1 MTPPLPVHSRN
12 NDSNNVGGNAATGR
26 KRSAA
31 GLVALVV
38 FLAAAFAGFIAL
50 GTWQVERRAW
60 KLDLIARVDQRVH
73 APATTAPGRNDWPR
87 ITAANDEYRHLRIAG
102 TFLHDKETLV
112 QASTR
117 LGAGFWVLTP
127 LQAADGTV
135 VLVNRGFVPPEARER
150 AARTAPEPKGETTVA
165 GLLRMT
171 EPAGGFLR
179 KNDPAA
185 DRWFSR
191 DVQAI
196 AAARGLNDAAPYF
209 IDAEAA
215 PVTPAT
221 PGSASDAPA
230 WPAGGLTVIA
240 FPNSHLVY
248 ALTWYG
254 LALMVLGAGWFV
266 WRDARRRQSPGND
279 KDKHGDKNGNGENAA
294 HADASPAQDARR
306 D

>member
-1 MTPPLPVHSRN
+1 
-12 NDSNNVGGNAATGR
+12 
-26 KRSAA
+26 
-31 GLVALVV
+31 VALAVC
-38 FLAAAFAGFIAL
+38 AALAFAGFFAL

-73 APATTAPGRNDWPR
+73 APAATAPGRDNWPQVN
-87 ITAANDEYRHLRIAG
+87 AVDDEYRHLRIAG

-150 AARTAPEPKGETTVA
+150 GARTATEAKGETTVT
-165 GLLRMT
+165 GLLRIT
-171 EPAGGFLR
+171 EPQGGFLR

-185 DRWFSR
+185 ERWFSR

-196 AAARGLNDAAPYF
+196 AMARGLNHVAPYF
-209 IDAEAA
+209 VDAEADPSISA
-215 PVTPAT
+215 ETADYPVR
-221 PGSASDAPA
+221 
-230 WPAGGLTVIA
+230 GLTVIA

-254 LALMVLGAGWFV
+254 LALMVLGAAWYV
-266 WRDARRRQSPGND
+266 WRDGRRRGLKALGGSD
-279 KDKHGDKNGNGENAA
+279 ENT
-294 HADASPAQDARR
+294 ADADDARPSSPDARR

>member
-1 MTPPLPVHSRN
+1 LTASAVRHH
-12 NDSNNVGGNAATGR
+12 
-26 KRSAA
+26 RSAA
-31 GLVALVV
+31 ARVAL
-38 FLAAAFAGFIAL
+38 AACAAIAFAGFFAL

-73 APATTAPGRNDWPR
+73 APASAAPGQGEWPA
-87 ITAANDEYRHLRIAG
+87 ISAANDEYRHLRIAG

-127 LQAADGTV
+127 LKAADGTT

-150 AARTAPEPKGETTVA
+150 KARTAPEPQGETTVD
-165 GLLRMT
+165 GLLRLT
-171 EPAGGFLR
+171 EPNGGFLR

-196 AAARGLNDAAPYF
+196 AAARGLTNVAPYF

-215 PVTPAT
+215 PAQAAQSTDT
-221 PGSASDAPA
+221 PA

-240 FPNSHLVY
+240 FPNSHAVY
-248 ALTWYG
+248 AFTWYG
-254 LALMVLGAGWFV
+254 LALMVLGAAWFV
-266 WRDARRRQSPGND
+266 WRDEKRRGSP
-279 KDKHGDKNGNGENAA
+279 E
-294 HADASPAQDARR
+294 
-306 D
+306 

>member
-1 MTPPLPVHSRN
+1 MASAVRQ
-12 NDSNNVGGNAATGR
+12 
-26 KRSAA
+26 RSAA
-31 GLVALVV
+31 ARVALAVCAV
-38 FLAAAFAGFIAL
+38 LAFAGFVAL

-73 APATTAPGRNDWPR
+73 APAGAPPARGEWPA
-87 ITAANDEYRHLRIAG
+87 TNVANDEYRHVRLAG
-102 TFLHDKETLV
+102 TFVHDKEALV

-127 LQAADGTV
+127 LRAADGTV

-150 AARTAPEPKGETTVA
+150 QARTAPEPQGETTVT
-165 GLLRMT
+165 GLLRLS
-171 EPAGGFLR
+171 EPKGGFLR

-191 DVQAI
+191 
-196 AAARGLNDAAPYF
+196 AAAADVAPYF
-209 IDAEAA
+209 VDAEAA
-215 PVTPAT
+215 PTAPAT
-221 PGSASDAPA
+221 PAAASAAADAPA
-230 WPAGGLTVIA
+230 WPAAGLTVIA

-254 LALMVLGAGWFV
+254 LALMVLVAAWFV
-266 WRDARRRQSPGND
+266 RR
-279 KDKHGDKNGNGENAA
+279 GENAA
-294 HADASPAQDARR
+294 HADARLTEDARR

>member
-1 MTPPLPVHSRN
+1 MALAVC
-12 NDSNNVGGNAATGR
+12 AA
-26 KRSAA
+26 
-31 GLVALVV
+31 L
-38 FLAAAFAGFIAL
+38 AFAGFFAL

-73 APATTAPGRNDWPR
+73 APAADAPGRDKWPLVN
-87 ITAANDEYRHLRIAG
+87 AANDEYRHLRLAG

-135 VLVNRGFVPPEARER
+135 VLVNRGFVPPEAQARASR
-150 AARTAPEPKGETTVA
+150 AATELKGETTVA
-165 GLLRMT
+165 GLLRIT
-171 EPAGGFLR
+171 EPKGGFLR
-179 KNDPAA
+179 KNDAAA

-196 AAARGLNDAAPYF
+196 ATARGLDNVAPYF
-209 IDAEAA
+209 VDAEADPSLSA
-215 PVTPAT
+215 DAADRPVR
-221 PGSASDAPA
+221 
-230 WPAGGLTVIA
+230 GLTVIA

-254 LALMVLGAGWFV
+254 LALMVLIGAWFV
-266 WRDARRRQSPGND
+266 WRDERRRAGRAGGS
-279 KDKHGDKNGNGENAA
+279 GENAA
-294 HADASPAQDARR
+294 HADALSPPDARR

>member
-1 MTPPLPVHSRN
+1 LTPPPPVHRRD
-12 NDSNNVGGNAATGR
+12 NDSSGNAATGR

-38 FLAAAFAGFIAL
+38 FLIAAFFGFIAL

-165 GLLRMT
+165 GLLRLT

-215 PVTPAT
+215 PTT
-221 PGSASDAPA
+221 PGSSSDAPT

-266 WRDARRRQSPGND
+266 WRDARRRQSPGSGKD
-279 KDKHGDKNGNGENAA
+279 KDSAPSGSSENAA

>member
-1 MTPPLPVHSRN
+1 MASTARPRSVVTR
-12 NDSNNVGGNAATGR
+12 AA
-26 KRSAA
+26 
-31 GLVALVV
+31 
-38 FLAAAFAGFIAL
+38 LAVCIVLAFAGFLAL

-73 APATTAPGRNDWPR
+73 APATDAPARSERPTVN
-87 ITAANDEYRHLRIAG
+87 AANDEYRHVRLRG
-102 TFLHDKETLV
+102 TFLHDKEALV

-127 LQAADGTV
+127 LRTTDGSV

-150 AARTAPEPKGETTVA
+150 TARTAPEPQGDTTVA
-165 GLLRMT
+165 GLLRLS
-171 EPAGGFLR
+171 ESKGGFLR
-179 KNDPAA
+179 TNDPTA

-196 AAARGLNDAAPYF
+196 AAARGLADVAPYF
-209 IDAEAA
+209 VDAEAG
-215 PVTPAT
+215 PAT
-221 PGSASDAPA
+221 AQAAPT

-254 LALMVLGAGWFV
+254 LALMVLGAAWFV
-266 WRDARRRQSPGND
+266 WRDDRRRQAAPG
-279 KDKHGDKNGNGENAA
+279 GSGENAP
-294 HADASPAQDARR
+294 HADAARPDHAGPADVRR

>member
-1 MTPPLPVHSRN
+1 MASAVRQ
-12 NDSNNVGGNAATGR
+12 
-26 KRSAA
+26 RSAA
-31 GLVALVV
+31 ARVALAVCAV
-38 FLAAAFAGFIAL
+38 LAFAGFVAL

-73 APATTAPGRNDWPR
+73 APAGAPPARGEWPA
-87 ITAANDEYRHLRIAG
+87 TNVANDEYRHVRLAG
-102 TFLHDKETLV
+102 TFVHDKEALV

-127 LQAADGTV
+127 LRAADGTV

-150 AARTAPEPKGETTVA
+150 QARTAPEPQGETTVT
-165 GLLRMT
+165 GLLRLS
-171 EPAGGFLR
+171 EPKGGFLR

-196 AAARGLNDAAPYF
+196 AAARGLAAADVAPYF
-209 IDAEAA
+209 VDAEAA
-215 PVTPAT
+215 PAAPA
-221 PGSASDAPA
+221 AADAPA
-230 WPAGGLTVIA
+230 WPAAGLTVIA

-254 LALMVLGAGWFV
+254 LALMVLVAAWFV
-266 WRDARRRQSPGND
+266 RR
-279 KDKHGDKNGNGENAA
+279 GENAA
-294 HADASPAQDARR
+294 HADARLTEDARR

>member
-1 MTPPLPVHSRN
+1 MAPAVRQRST
-12 NDSNNVGGNAATGR
+12 AAR
-26 KRSAA
+26 
-31 GLVALVV
+31 VALAV
-38 FLAAAFAGFIAL
+38 FAALAFCGFLAL

-73 APATTAPGRNDWPR
+73 APAGTAPGRNEWP
-87 ITAANDEYRHLRIAG
+87 TVNAANDEYRHIRIAG

-127 LQAADGTV
+127 LKAADGTV

-150 AARTAPEPKGETTVA
+150 SARTASEPQGETTVA
-165 GLLRMT
+165 GLLRLT
-171 EPAGGFLR
+171 EPKGGFLR

-196 AAARGLNDAAPYF
+196 ATARGLADVAPYF
-209 IDAEAA
+209 VDAEA
-215 PVTPAT
+215 TPAAAT
-221 PGSASDAPA
+221 A
-230 WPAGGLTVIA
+230 LTVIA

-254 LALMVLGAGWFV
+254 LALMVLIAAWFV
-266 WRDARRRQSPGND
+266 RRSENAGDADAR
-279 KDKHGDKNGNGENAA
+279 
-294 HADASPAQDARR
+294 PAPQDARR

>member
-1 MTPPLPVHSRN
+1 LTPPPPDHN
-12 NDSNNVGGNAATGR
+12 PHHTPAGR
-26 KRSAA
+26 QRSAA
-31 GLVALVV
+31 ARVALAVC
-38 FLAAAFAGFIAL
+38 AALAFAGFFAL

-73 APATTAPGRNDWPR
+73 APAAEPPGRSSWPQVN
-87 ITAANDEYRHLRIAG
+87 AADDAYRHVRLAG

-135 VLVNRGFVPPEARER
+135 VLINRGFVPSEARER
-150 AARTAPEPKGETTVA
+150 TARTATEPKGETTVT
-165 GLLRMT
+165 GLLRIT
-171 EPAGGFLR
+171 EPKGGFLR

-185 DRWFSR
+185 ERWFSR

-196 AAARGLNDAAPYF
+196 AAARGLNDVAPYF
-209 IDAEAA
+209 VDAEAA
-215 PVTPAT
+215 PSL
-221 PGSASDAPA
+221 SAET
-230 WPAGGLTVIA
+230 AGYPVRGLTVVA

-254 LALMVLGAGWFV
+254 LALMVLGGAGYV
-266 WRDARRRQSPGND
+266 WRDERSRRGKKALGGS
-279 KDKHGDKNGNGENAA
+279 GENAA
-294 HADASPAQDARR
+294 HADARPSPPDARR

>member
-1 MTPPLPVHSRN
+1 MAASAVRQRSSSSRT
-12 NDSNNVGGNAATGR
+12 AR
-26 KRSAA
+26 
-31 GLVALVV
+31 VV
-38 FLAAAFAGFIAL
+38 LAVLAAVAFAGFFAL

-73 APATTAPGRNDWPR
+73 APATAAPGQAEWPT
-87 ITAANDEYRHLRIAG
+87 ISAADDEYRHLRVTG

-127 LQAADGTV
+127 LKAADGTV

-150 AARTAPEPKGETTVA
+150 AARTAPEPQGETTVA
-165 GLLRMT
+165 GLLRLS
-171 EPAGGFLR
+171 EPQGGFLR

-196 AAARGLNDAAPYF
+196 AAARGLGNVAPYF

-215 PVTPAT
+215 PILSAQSAQSAQPTQPAAT
-221 PGSASDAPA
+221 ADTPA

-240 FPNSHLVY
+240 FPNSHAVY
-248 ALTWYG
+248 AFTWYG
-254 LALMVLGAGWFV
+254 LALMVLGAAWFV
-266 WRDARRRQSPGND
+266 WRDEKRRARQPGAT
-279 KDKHGDKNGNGENAA
+279 E
-294 HADASPAQDARR
+294 
-306 D
+306 

>member
-1 MTPPLPVHSRN
+1 M
-12 NDSNNVGGNAATGR
+12 AAAVR
-26 KRSAA
+26 QRSAA
-31 GLVALVV
+31 ARVALAVCAV
-38 FLAAAFAGFIAL
+38 LAFAGFVAL

-60 KLDLIARVDQRVH
+60 KLDLIARVEQRVH
-73 APATTAPGRNDWPR
+73 APASAPPGRTEWP
-87 ITAANDEYRHLRIAG
+87 TVNAANDEYRHVRLAG
-102 TFLHDKETLV
+102 TFLHDKEALV

-127 LQAADGTV
+127 LRTADGSV

-150 AARTAPEPKGETTVA
+150 SARTAGEPQGETAVA
-165 GLLRMT
+165 GLLRLT
-171 EPAGGFLR
+171 EPKGGFLR
-179 KNDPAA
+179 SNDPAA

-196 AAARGLNDAAPYF
+196 AQARGLANVAPYF

-215 PVTPAT
+215 ARQPADAT
-221 PGSASDAPA
+221 AAPA

-254 LALMVLGAGWFV
+254 LALMVLIAAWFV
-266 WRDARRRQSPGND
+266 RRS
-279 KDKHGDKNGNGENAA
+279 ENAA
-294 HADASPAQDARR
+294 HADTRRTENARR
-306 D
+306 H

>member
-1 MTPPLPVHSRN
+1 MASAVRQ
-12 NDSNNVGGNAATGR
+12 
-26 KRSAA
+26 RSAA
-31 GLVALVV
+31 ARVALAVCAV
-38 FLAAAFAGFIAL
+38 LAFAGFVAL

-73 APATTAPGRNDWPR
+73 APAGTPPPRGEWPA
-87 ITAANDEYRHLRIAG
+87 TNAANDEYRHVRLAG
-102 TFLHDKETLV
+102 TFLHDKEALV

-127 LQAADGTV
+127 LRAADGTV

-150 AARTAPEPKGETTVA
+150 RARTEPEPEPQGETIVT
-165 GLLRMT
+165 GLLRLS
-171 EPAGGFLR
+171 EPKGGFLR

-196 AAARGLNDAAPYF
+196 AAARGLAAADVAPYFVDADAAPT
-209 IDAEAA
+209 A
-215 PVTPAT
+215 PTAPTAPAT
-221 PGSASDAPA
+221 PAAATAVADAPA
-230 WPAGGLTVIA
+230 WPAAGLTVIA

-254 LALMVLGAGWFV
+254 LALMVLVAAWFV
-266 WRDARRRQSPGND
+266 RR
-279 KDKHGDKNGNGENAA
+279 GENAA
-294 HADASPAQDARR
+294 HADARPTEDARR

>member
-1 MTPPLPVHSRN
+1 V
-12 NDSNNVGGNAATGR
+12 
-26 KRSAA
+26 KRFA
-31 GLVALVV
+31 
-38 FLAAAFAGFIAL
+38 LAAFALLAFAGFFAL

-73 APATTAPGRNDWPR
+73 APAADPPARADWPQVN
-87 ITAANDEYRHLRIAG
+87 AANDEYRHVRVTG
-102 TFLHDKETLV
+102 TFLHDKETLT

-127 LQAADGTV
+127 LRAADGTV

-150 AARTAPEPKGETTVA
+150 ASRAATEAKGEVTVA
-165 GLLRMT
+165 GLLRIT
-171 EPAGGFLR
+171 EPKGGFLR
-179 KNDPAA
+179 KNEPAA

-196 AAARGLNDAAPYF
+196 GAAKGLADVAPYF
-209 IDAEAA
+209 VDAEADPSISA
-215 PVTPAT
+215 ETADYPVR
-221 PGSASDAPA
+221 
-230 WPAGGLTVIA
+230 GLTVIA

-254 LALMVLGAGWFV
+254 LALMVLGAAWFV
-266 WRDARRRQSPGND
+266 WRDGRRRAAGPAGGS
-279 KDKHGDKNGNGENAA
+279 GENAA
-294 HADASPAQDARR
+294 HAELRPRPDAHR